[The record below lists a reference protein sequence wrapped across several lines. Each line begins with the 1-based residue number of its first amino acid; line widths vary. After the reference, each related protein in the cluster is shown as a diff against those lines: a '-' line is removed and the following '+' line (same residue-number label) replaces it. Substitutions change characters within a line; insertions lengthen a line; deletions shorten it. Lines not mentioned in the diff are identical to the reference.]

1 MNVHFFIIK
10 QYYFKWLN
18 KNCEH
23 VYLIKSI
30 KYPTFFYSF
39 THVVKG
45 CGFLADV
52 VQSYKRPCG
61 NEKSVNNSNKKKK
74 NLYPNS

>member
-1 MNVHFFIIK
+1 
-10 QYYFKWLN
+10 
-18 KNCEH
+18 